1 MPRFAQ
7 VVAKSNL
14 IQLDR
19 EFDFVI
25 PERMQNQIKIGQ
37 QVTFPFGRAKK
48 LQTGFVV
55 GLTDKSEYATSE
67 LFEIQHPIPVLSP
80 ELLFFCRQVADRQCI
95 ALGEILNTAIP
106 DHMARTAIPEIAP
119 QQPPSVLD
127 PIVPVAP
134 ELGRRSSVLS
144 SGRSIALSDQL
155 LPDWALLT
163 MIEASKKLALQKSV
177 IVIAP
182 EQADLDNLRACA
194 RATGLEEYLV
204 EFSPGLKRSERFKAF
219 HACNNQ
225 EFSLVIGTR
234 SAIYAP
240 AHNLGLVVLYDDLD
254 ESLREQGSPFT
265 HARELALMRAGND
278 VDLLFISPY
287 RSVEIQRLIELGYLS
302 DHDTVLPAPRISF
315 TEPGARLDESGYKLI
330 RERLEIGPVLILL
343 PRKGSSAALYCASC
357 GERLRC
363 NCGGMIWEPGE
374 NRAVC
379 RICNKP
385 HIKCQKCKAVG
396 IRRGRTGSTRTVAE
410 LGKVFPQVAIAEAT
424 AEKRPSGLKPRR
436 QIVVATPSSAP
447 AVPGGYAGV
456 LILDADIWLARQSL
470 SAEAFAFRD
479 WMGAVELC
487 SQDGR
492 VVLAGV
498 DRELGQ
504 AFAMQ
509 QHRQL
514 AKTQLAELRGLGLP
528 PATRIATVET
538 EPEHLESVLEI
549 AKQHRAKLLRVD
561 AETGSVLMSFG
572 YQQGPE
578 LAKSLRSFALTVS
591 ARVQGTRKRRGV
603 RIVMDDPNA
612 L

>member
-1 MPRFAQ
+1 
-7 VVAKSNL
+7 
-14 IQLDR
+14 
-19 EFDFVI
+19 
-25 PERMQNQIKIGQ
+25 
-37 QVTFPFGRAKK
+37 
-48 LQTGFVV
+48 
-55 GLTDKSEYATSE
+55 
-67 LFEIQHPIPVLSP
+67 
-80 ELLFFCRQVADRQCI
+80 
-95 ALGEILNTAIP
+95 
-106 DHMARTAIPEIAP
+106 
-119 QQPPSVLD
+119 
-127 PIVPVAP
+127 
-134 ELGRRSSVLS
+134 
-144 SGRSIALSDQL
+144 
-155 LPDWALLT
+155 
-163 MIEASKKLALQKSV
+163 
-177 IVIAP
+177 
-182 EQADLDNLRACA
+182 
-194 RATGLEEYLV
+194 
-204 EFSPGLKRSERFKAF
+204 
-219 HACNNQ
+219 
-225 EFSLVIGTR
+225 
-234 SAIYAP
+234 
-240 AHNLGLVVLYDDLD
+240 
-254 ESLREQGSPFT
+254 
-265 HARELALMRAGND
+265 
-278 VDLLFISPY
+278 
-287 RSVEIQRLIELGYLS
+287 
-302 DHDTVLPAPRISF
+302 
-315 TEPGARLDESGYKLI
+315 
-330 RERLEIGPVLILL
+330 
-343 PRKGSSAALYCASC
+343 
-357 GERLRC
+357 
-363 NCGGMIWEPGE
+363 MIWEPGE

-410 LGKVFPQVAIAEAT
+410 LGKVFPHVAIAEAT

-470 SAEAFAFRD
+470 SAEAIAFRD

-514 AKTQLAELRGLGLP
+514 AKTQLAELRTLGLP

-538 EPEHLESVLEI
+538 EPEHLEAVLEI
-549 AKQHRAKLLRVD
+549 AKQNRAKLLRVD
-561 AETGSVLMSFG
+561 AETGSVLISFG

>member
-19 EFDFVI
+19 EFDFLI
-25 PERMQNQIKIGQ
+25 PEQMQGQIKIGQ

-55 GLTDKSEYATSE
+55 GVSDQSEYATSE
-67 LFEIQHPIPVLSP
+67 LSEIQDSTPVLSP
-80 ELLFFCRQVADRQCI
+80 ELLAFCRQVADRQCA
-95 ALGEILNTAIP
+95 ALGEILATAIP
-106 DHMARTAIPEIAP
+106 DHMARTPIPESAHP
-119 QQPPSVLD
+119 LPPEAIGGL
-127 PIVPVAP
+127 VPVAP
-134 ELGRRSSVLS
+134 DLSKRSALLSTGRPIEFAGQSS
-144 SGRSIALSDQL
+144 
-155 LPDWALLT
+155 PDWAAVT
-163 MIEASKKLALQKSV
+163 MVEASKRLSERKSV

-182 EQADLDNLRACA
+182 EQSDLDNLRAVA
-194 RATGLEEYLV
+194 RITGLEQYLI
-204 EFSPGLKRSERFKAF
+204 EFSPNLKRSDRYKAF

-225 EFSLVIGTR
+225 EFCLVIGTR

-240 AHNLGLVVLYDDLD
+240 AKNLGLVVLYDDLD

-265 HARELALMRAGND
+265 HGRELALMHAGKE

-287 RSVEIQRLIELGYLS
+287 RSVEIQRLVELGYLS

-315 TEPGARLDESGYKLI
+315 TEPGARLDETGFKLI
-330 RERLEIGPVLILL
+330 RERLEHGAVLILL
-343 PRKGSSAALYCASC
+343 PRKGSSAALYCANC

-374 NRAVC
+374 NRAIC

-385 HIKCQKCKAVG
+385 NIKCEKCKAPG
-396 IRRGRTGSTRTVAE
+396 YRRGRTGSSRTVSE

-424 AEKRPSGLKPRR
+424 AEKRPSGLKTKR

-456 LILDADIWLARQSL
+456 LILDADIWLSRQSL
-470 SAEAFAFRD
+470 NAEAFALRD

-487 SQDGR
+487 APDGR
-492 VVLAGV
+492 VVLSGV

-514 AKTQLAELRGLGLP
+514 AKTQLAELRSLGLP
-528 PATRIATVET
+528 PATRVATIET
-538 EPEHLESVLEI
+538 EPEHLEAVLEI
-549 AKQHRAKLLRVD
+549 AKSQRAKVLRVD
-561 AETGSVLMSFG
+561 AETGSVLLSFG

-578 LAKSLRSFALTVS
+578 LAKSLRAFALTVS
-591 ARVQGTRKRRGV
+591 ARMQGAKKRRGV